1 MAIDIDKLIQAL
13 QETGGLQEIQSKRL
27 STTELPAQ
35 LYLRMVIASLAT
47 KKSVTNCMGTAL
59 ETYTIRNEDKHMA
72 EIKLQA
78 AAAGM
83 AIEEYLADA
92 IAKRLL

>member
-1 MAIDIDKLIQAL
+1 MDIDKLIEAL
-13 QETGGLQEIQSKRL
+13 QSVGGLEEIQSKRI

-47 KKSVTNCMGTAL
+47 KKSITNCTSTAL
-59 ETYTIRNEDKHMA
+59 ETYTIRNEEKHLA

-83 AIEEYLADA
+83 GIEDYLADA
-92 IAKRLL
+92 LAKRLL